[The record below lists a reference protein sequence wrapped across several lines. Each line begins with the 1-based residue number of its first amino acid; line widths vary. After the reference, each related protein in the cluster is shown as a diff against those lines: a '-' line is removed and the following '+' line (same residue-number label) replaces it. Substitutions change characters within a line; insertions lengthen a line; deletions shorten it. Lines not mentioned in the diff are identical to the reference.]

1 MKRVQAKSLADTEKL
16 AYEFSKSIQKG
27 DVICL
32 DGDLGAGKTA
42 FAGFLLKA
50 LGVMEESI
58 PSPTF
63 SIVNEYETDTGRIYH
78 FDAYRLENSDAIFD
92 NGFDEYI
99 YSDAISVIEWA
110 SYVEEALPKN
120 SWKITITKDL
130 EKGEDYRNFCIS
142 RGGENQ

>member
-1 MKRVQAKSLADTEKL
+1 MERVQCASLADTEKL
-16 AYEFSKSIQKG
+16 ACEFSKRIHKG

-50 LGVMEESI
+50 LGVREDRI

-63 SIVNEYETDTGRIYH
+63 SIVNEYESDLGLVYH
-78 FDAYRLENSDAIFD
+78 FDAYRLENSDEIFN

-99 YSDAISVIEWA
+99 YSDAVSVIEWA
-110 SYVEEALPKN
+110 SFVKDALPEN
-120 SWKITITKDL
+120 RWEITVTKDL
-130 EKGEDYRNFCIS
+130 EKGEDYREFCIS
-142 RGGENQ
+142 RGGES

>member
-1 MKRVQAKSLADTEKL
+1 MKKVSCEGLLDTQKL
-16 AYEFSKSIQKG
+16 AQDLAKQIKKG

-42 FAGFLLKA
+42 FTGFLLKA
-50 LGVMEESI
+50 LGVQEESI

-63 SIVNEYETDTGRIYH
+63 SIVNEYQTKLFTIYH
-78 FDAYRLENSDAIFD
+78 FDAYRLANSEEIFD

-110 SYVEEALPKN
+110 SIVMDALPKN
-120 SWKITITKDL
+120 RWEIIITKDL
-130 EKGEDYRNFCIS
+130 EKGEEYRDFSIS
-142 RGGENQ
+142 KEGK